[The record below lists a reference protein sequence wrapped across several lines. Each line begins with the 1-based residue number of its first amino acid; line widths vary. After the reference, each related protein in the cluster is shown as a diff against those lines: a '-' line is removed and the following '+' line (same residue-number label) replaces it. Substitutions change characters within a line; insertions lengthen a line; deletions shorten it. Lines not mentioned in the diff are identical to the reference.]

1 MQTLP
6 DFLERHAWMEHVFSA
21 KAAQTGGVVRRRVR
35 DVERIVGRE
44 LFRQELRRRGFRAIE
59 NNGHFVVFC
68 NRAPLYRLE

>member
-1 MQTLP
+1 MPDLP
-6 DFLERHAWMEHVFSA
+6 DFLDPHAWMNHVFSA
-21 KAAQTGGVVRRRVR
+21 KSAQTGGVVRRRVR

-59 NNGHFVVFC
+59 NNGHFVIFC